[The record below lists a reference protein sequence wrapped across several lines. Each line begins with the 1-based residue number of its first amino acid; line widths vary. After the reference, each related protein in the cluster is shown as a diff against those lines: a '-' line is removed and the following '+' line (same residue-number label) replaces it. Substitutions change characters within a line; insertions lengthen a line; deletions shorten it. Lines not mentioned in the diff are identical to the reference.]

1 MKTESLSL
9 SRRMIVVKQAISKRN
24 NNVTLLID
32 TEEPPR
38 GVLIYGTAKPETEFE
53 LEPTAISIC
62 EKYMSKEKA
71 QTQWSSVCPPTTKWL
86 KIIVTPEHMPSFTF

>member
-1 MKTESLSL
+1 
-9 SRRMIVVKQAISKRN
+9 MIVVKQAISKRN